1 MKVVVVESPAKAKT
15 INKYL
20 GDDFRVLASYGH
32 VSDLPA
38 KDGSVRPDEDFAM
51 TYEVDPKS
59 EQHLKAIVSALK
71 GADQLF
77 LATDPDREG
86 EAISWHV
93 HNALEKRGA
102 LKGVPVKRV
111 VFHEITKTAVQKAI
125 ANPRDI
131 DMNLVNA
138 QQARRAL
145 DYLVGFNLSPVLWRK
160 LPGSRSAGRVQ
171 SVALRLICERE
182 AEIEAFRTR
191 EYWTIDAEF
200 AAGER
205 RLMARLTALDGEKL
219 DKFALGSETAAM
231 DVVGRIESLSGW
243 RVSDVERKQG
253 RRNPAPP
260 FTTSTL
266 QQEASRKLGFSAKKT
281 MQVAQKLYEGIA
293 LGRETVGLITYMRT
307 DSVNLSNEAVAAIR
321 DLVDQVHGTRY
332 LPDRPRSFANKAKN
346 AQEAHEAVRPTD
358 VFRRPKEVRSH
369 LDDDQFRL
377 YELIWKRTVASQMAQ
392 ALLDQVAIEVVD
404 STRAAMFRATGSV
417 IAFDGFLTLY
427 QEGRDDEE
435 EDEEKRLPSFE
446 RAEPLDRGPIKPDQ
460 HFTEPP
466 PRYTE
471 ATLVKKLEELG
482 IGRPS
487 TYASI
492 ISVLQDRDY
501 VVLDKK
507 RFVPEDRGWLVT
519 AFLVSFF
526 DRYVEYDFT
535 ARLESE
541 LDRVADGDVD
551 WKSVLRAFWQA
562 FHMAIDGTSD
572 LKIADVLTAVE
583 TRLERHVFPDREDGS
598 DPRACPACANG
609 RLSLRLGKFGSFV
622 ACSNYPDC
630 KFTRPVGGAAGT
642 GDGASEAGAT
652 GLDVGPKHLGDDP
665 ATGLPVTL
673 RKGPYGIYVQ
683 LGEGGGGEK
692 PKRAS
697 LPKGL
702 TAEAVTLD
710 IAVGLLA
717 LPRDI
722 GTHPETGEM
731 ITAGIGRFGPYLRH
745 NGAYKSLTGD
755 DDVLTIGI
763 NRAVALLA
771 EAPKGRGG
779 GITPLRVLGEHP
791 QGGEIALYKGRYG
804 PYVKHGAVNATLPKA
819 TEPEALTLDEAI
831 ALVDARAAATGKTRK
846 APART
851 ASAKKSTAAKKA
863 PAKAAANKAD
873 GADTAGTAVAA
884 KVTKTAAK
892 RTTKT
897 GATTAGATKA
907 GTSKPAAAA
916 KKAAKAMAGDD
927 EVPFDGAVPAKTAA
941 TRPKAAPR
949 TGGRKPAAG
958 KTVAG

>member
-20 GDDFRVLASYGH
+20 GDDFKVLASYGH

-59 EQHLKAIVSALK
+59 EQHLKAIASALK

-93 HNALEKRGA
+93 HNALNRRGA

-111 VFHEITKTAVQKAI
+111 VFHEITKSAVQKAI

-182 AEIEAFRTR
+182 AEIEAFRSR

-205 RLMARLTALDGEKL
+205 RLLARLHALDGKKL
-219 DKFALGSETAAM
+219 DKFALGSEDETRAVLARLEALA
-231 DVVGRIESLSGW
+231 DW

-281 MQVAQKLYEGIA
+281 MQVAQKLYEGIS

-321 DLVDQVHGTRY
+321 DMVDQVHGPRY

-377 YELIWKRTVASQMAQ
+377 YELIWKRTVASQMA
-392 ALLDQVAIEVVD
+392 AAILDQVAIEVTDGAKVA
-404 STRAAMFRATGSV
+404 TFRATGSV
-417 IAFDGFLTLY
+417 IAFDGFLALY

-435 EDEEKRLPSFE
+435 EDEEKRLPNFE
-446 RAEPLDRGPIKPDQ
+446 RAEPLDRGPLKSDQ

-492 ISVLQDRDY
+492 ISVLQDRNY

-535 ARLESE
+535 ARLENE
-541 LDRVADGDVD
+541 LDQVAEGEVD
-551 WKSVLRAFWQA
+551 WKAVLRAFWDA

-572 LKIADVLTAVE
+572 LKISDVLTAVE
-583 TRLERHVFPDREDGS
+583 ARLESHVFPDKGDGT

-622 ACSNYPDC
+622 ACSNYPEC

-673 RKGPYGIYVQ
+673 RKGPYGVYVQ
-683 LGEGGGGEK
+683 LGDGGKGEEK

-702 TAEAVTLD
+702 TPEAITLD
-710 IAVGLLA
+710 IALGLLA
-717 LPRDI
+717 LPREI
-722 GTHPETGEM
+722 GRHPETGEV
-731 ITAGIGRFGPYLRH
+731 ITAGIGRFGPYLKH
-745 NGAYKSLTGD
+745 NGAFKSLTPD

-779 GITPLRVLGEHP
+779 SVAPLRVLGEHP
-791 QGGEIALYKGRYG
+791 SGGEIALYKGRYG
-804 PYVKHGAVNATLPKA
+804 PYVKHGSVNATLPRA
-819 TEPEALTLDEAI
+819 TDPEALTLDEAV
-831 ALVDARAAATGKTRK
+831 ALVDARAAATGKT
-846 APART
+846 
-851 ASAKKSTAAKKA
+851 AKPAKKA
-863 PAKAAANKAD
+863 AASKAKAEKPAAKATKASTAKATTATKAKAAPKRKAAAAAEPDEVPFDDAVPAKAAA
-873 GADTAGTAVAA
+873 
-884 KVTKTAAK
+884 KTAA
-892 RTTKT
+892 
-897 GATTAGATKA
+897 A
-907 GTSKPAAAA
+907 SKPAASKAAPKKAAAPKAAAA
-916 KKAAKAMAGDD
+916 KK
-927 EVPFDGAVPAKTAA
+927 PAPK
-941 TRPKAAPR
+941 KAAPKKAAAK
-949 TGGRKPAAG
+949 TSAAG
-958 KTVAG
+958 